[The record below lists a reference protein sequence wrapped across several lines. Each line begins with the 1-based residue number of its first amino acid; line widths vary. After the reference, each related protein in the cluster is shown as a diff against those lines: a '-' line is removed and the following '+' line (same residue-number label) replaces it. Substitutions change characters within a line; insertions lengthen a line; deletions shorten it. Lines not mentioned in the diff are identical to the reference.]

1 MPMALQAR
9 LLRVLQ
15 ERCVT
20 PLGAQKAIPV
30 DIAVIAAT
38 HRDLRGMI
46 ERHQFREDLY
56 YRLNGL
62 VVRLPALCERTDL
75 AALVKRIL
83 AAEAPERPPQVCPS
97 VMALFRRYGWPG
109 NVRQLV
115 NVLRTAAVMA
125 AGEAQINETHLSEDF
140 LEDVQRGTAPRAIAG
155 STAEAPT
162 TSVRNTGIPEPFG
175 TRSDASER
183 GGAFAPRNAAEAPDG
198 DAPVFQ
204 ASPPGAAERSAKT
217 LEEGEVEMIRNAL
230 DAARGNISE
239 AAKRLG
245 ISRNTIYRKLR
256 WKAPGR

>member
-155 STAEAPT
+155 STGEAP
-162 TSVRNTGIPEPFG
+162 RLHLYEHGH
-175 TRSDASER
+175 
-183 GGAFAPRNAAEAPDG
+183 
-198 DAPVFQ
+198 
-204 ASPPGAAERSAKT
+204 PGA
-217 LEEGEVEMIRNAL
+217 IR
-230 DAARGNISE
+230 DAFRRVRARGRIRT
-239 AAKRLG
+239 AKRG
-245 ISRNTIYRKLR
+245 
-256 WKAPGR
+256 